1 MRTEESDPM
10 HNDGVGDT
18 RTEQLVRE
26 FDHDEAV
33 GEALAGLHEE
43 TQKVEVAP
51 MSRGSLLKRAGLV
64 AGGGIA
70 GMLIPASL
78 ARARDGG
85 TKANDVKI
93 LNYALTLEYLEAAYY
108 AEAVESGALS
118 GTVLYFAMVVSAHET
133 AHVGLLQ
140 SVLGAKAVK
149 KPTFDF
155 KGTNRK
161 SHSFLTTAKVL
172 EDTGVAAYQGQA
184 PLIHQNAVLA
194 PAGGILAT
202 EARHA
207 AWVRDLL
214 GAGKTVK
221 PAPEAFST
229 PKSMSEV
236 LKAVKAT
243 GFIKS

>member
-1 MRTEESDPM
+1 
-10 HNDGVGDT
+10 
-18 RTEQLVRE
+18 
-26 FDHDEAV
+26 
-33 GEALAGLHEE
+33 
-43 TQKVEVAP
+43 
-51 MSRGSLLKRAGLV
+51 LKG
-64 AGGGIA
+64 
-70 GMLIPASL
+70 
-78 ARARDGG
+78 
-85 TKANDVKI
+85 
-93 LNYALTLEYLEAAYY
+93 
-108 AEAVESGALS
+108 
-118 GTVLYFAMVVSAHET
+118 
-133 AHVGLLQ
+133 
-140 SVLGAKAVK
+140 VLGAKAVK
-149 KPTFDF
+149 EPTFDF

-161 SHSFLTTAKVL
+161 SHSFLATAKVL